1 METKKST
8 KANIE
13 RMRFPITLTALLFTG
28 SIVLASFSY
37 TNGLEREKDIAAV
50 ENAGEIQFEIETK
63 VDPPTPPEPQ
73 TQDIMLPP
81 DDNIIID
88 SNNAVEPPK
97 VTITL
102 PPPPKV
108 EVGPTTVTEKPIIE
122 FPDVEAQFTPIGEE
136 RSSVS
141 MQRWIAQNV
150 QYPQTSIEMN
160 EQGRVY
166 LSFVV
171 EEDGSISNIAVERSV
186 SPDLDREAKR
196 LLRQMPQWIPGEA
209 KGHKVRTRCRLPIN
223 FTLN

>member
-8 KANIE
+8 KASIE
-13 RMRFPITLTALLFTG
+13 KMRFPITLTALLFTG

-37 TNGLEREKDIAAV
+37 TTQTERESSQAISQNSVD
-50 ENAGEIQFEIETK
+50 IQFIETPAD
-63 VDPPTPPEPQ
+63 VDPPEQQPQ
-73 TQDIMLPP
+73 QDVMLPP

-88 SNNAVEPPK
+88 SNTQVDPPK

-102 PPPPKV
+102 LPPPDIKV
-108 EVGPTTVTEKPIIE
+108 TKTTIIESPIID
-122 FPDVEAQFTPIGEE
+122 FPDVEATFDAIGDI
-136 RSSVS
+136 SATVA
-141 MQRWIAQNV
+141 MQRWIGENV

-171 EEDGSISNIAVERSV
+171 EVDGSISNISIERGV
-186 SPDLDREAKR
+186 SADLDREAKR
-196 LLRQMPQWIPGEA
+196 LLRQMPKWIPGEA